1 MEQAKRKQNRL
12 KDYDYSAAG
21 AYFVTVCTRDRANH
35 FWKDVGASIARPQDI
50 ELSEKGKTVDEAIKK
65 IEANYPNLSV
75 DNYVIMP
82 NHIHLIIQI
91 HDIADGRAMLAP
103 TISTVIQQMKG
114 YATKHIKQSIWQK
127 SYHDHIIRGR
137 EDYLKIWQYMDE
149 NPAKWKDDCYF
160 FEN

>member
-1 MEQAKRKQNRL
+1 MEPAKRKQNRL

-21 AYFVTVCTRDRANH
+21 AYFVTVCTRDRTNH

-50 ELSEKGKTVDEAIKK
+50 ALSEKGKTVDEAIKK
-65 IEANYPNLSV
+65 IEAYYPNLSV
-75 DNYVIMP
+75 DKYVIMP

-91 HDIADGRAMLAP
+91 HDRADGRAMLAP

-114 YATKHIKQSIWQK
+114 YVTKRIKQSIWQK
-127 SYHDHIIRGR
+127 SYHDHIIRDR
-137 EDYLKIWQYMDE
+137 EDYLKIWQYMDA
-149 NPAKWKDDCYF
+149 NPVKWKDDCYF